1 MGVGPCVLFLP
12 DLGGP
17 ADSQHGGSSSAASLL
32 IRVLAPDDVGHR
44 NGANRTPIPIQIG
57 RRDGANRTRL
67 RDGPTTVRHSV
78 GIGVRN
84 ESERVSDLSR
94 SHCPTSIGTGV
105 RSPSEY
111 AGNHRALV
119 YDPKRESI
127 PLVYGMARAA
137 EISILN
143 PFDSRT
149 LAWDLAAD
157 VTAPNEA
164 NAVASV
170 LIPED
175 EGASQ
180 RYFSDAARSLVAS
193 VMTAFALGVKSR
205 DWTLRDVI
213 LALRDPNRLKA
224 VVALHRATE
233 DKAQPYLADSRV
245 LPSVLSTV
253 ATKMDQ
259 FDVVAAFWAR
269 ATAAGRKFSIR
280 RWLGGRGVV
289 VLGASPANR
298 ANVDPINRAFF
309 KRLSD
314 ILLEQQDKAE
324 SYTWVLLD
332 ELREAGYLYGL
343 RSLMSQGRSKGVCV
357 ALGFQDIEGLECAYP
372 DGEAGEI
379 LGQCSHG
386 AFLRTNSHKSAEWV
400 QSHFAESEFHET
412 EYTEG
417 SSTGREGTTS
427 SVSTTVKRARYTDV
441 LAAEVLG
448 LPRTSVANG
457 LSRFF
462 DLPDHPVFRACLRFH
477 DLGLLAP
484 SGYPSRQPHLTD
496 EGFVG

>member
-1 MGVGPCVLFLP
+1 MGFWSKTGRAQADSAALLP
-12 DLGGP
+12 DSAPVQTLRFAGKERPLLDGTLHFAVMGSTGSGKTTILRQLMQSVIPKIGP
-17 ADSQHGGSSSAASLL
+17 
-32 IRVLAPDDVGHR
+32 
-44 NGANRTPIPIQIG
+44 
-57 RRDGANRTRL
+57 
-67 RDGPTTVRHSV
+67 GP
-78 GIGVRN
+78 
-84 ESERVSDLSR
+84 
-94 SHCPTSIGTGV
+94 
-105 RSPSEY
+105 
-111 AGNHRALV
+111 GNHRALV
-119 YDPKRESI
+119 YDPKREFI
-127 PLVYGMARAA
+127 PLLYGMAPVA

-157 VTAPNEA
+157 VTTPNEA

-193 VMTAFALGVKSR
+193 VMTAFALGVKNR

-213 LALRDPNRLKA
+213 LALRDPIRLKA

-233 DKAQPYLADSRV
+233 DKAQPYLSDSRV

-269 ATAAGRKFSIR
+269 AAAAGRKFSIR

-314 ILLEQQDKAE
+314 LLLEQQDKAE
-324 SYTWVLLD
+324 SYTWLFLD
-332 ELREAGYLYGL
+332 ELREAGYLDGL
-343 RSLMSQGRSKGVCV
+343 RSLMNQGRSKGVCV

-386 AFLRTNSHKSAEWV
+386 AFLRTNSHKSG
-400 QSHFAESEFHET
+400 Q
-412 EYTEG
+412 
-417 SSTGREGTTS
+417 
-427 SVSTTVKRARYTDV
+427 
-441 LAAEVLG
+441 
-448 LPRTSVANG
+448 
-457 LSRFF
+457 
-462 DLPDHPVFRACLRFH
+462 
-477 DLGLLAP
+477 
-484 SGYPSRQPHLTD
+484 
-496 EGFVG
+496 